1 MRGRAGPACC
11 QPGRLLVRC
20 MAAATPARH
29 APPAPAS
36 PAPAVRVDHLLA
48 AAAAPDVGLFLVDV
62 AGLTQVGWR

>member
-1 MRGRAGPACC
+1 
-11 QPGRLLVRC
+11 